1 MLAALAL
8 LVLQAPAGPRSL
20 GWDDFPV
27 FVWREEHAEK
37 PLPPEL
43 VEPFGGVILM
53 RGEDSAWARERGLAY
68 LVWNVAGREIF
79 HLDADEAWRARVER
93 WIETKDEALLVRE
106 PCLNDPATLQRAFA
120 TLETTLAKHG
130 EHPGL
135 AFVLGDEVGL
145 TPNGS
150 PFDLCRCGHCE
161 ERWRAYAEPRKLP
174 ARAPLTDEVLADLE
188 GDDFSTLG
196 AWLARRRF
204 DRREFE
210 HSLLRV
216 RERIL
221 GFEDPGPRAAGGEPS
236 YHWPERRPDAPLV
249 ALLGMKGPTAFGG
262 LGPSPELFDAVE
274 FYAVGEG
281 REVLGA
287 SDYLHR
293 LGQGATF
300 GPPREPRAA
309 LTTVFLGE
317 ESPAGA
323 AWKLWEHWLRGGH
336 GAVLWSDQVLRE
348 SPAHRTR
355 LAEVVRTLRTFEPAR
370 RELAR
375 HGCALVYDL
384 DSVAASFLRDAR
396 DDGATWPRRTAGYQA
411 QHGTRERK
419 VETWLRLLEDCGE
432 LPAALPLE
440 RVGEE
445 APFPF
450 QLLLLPELL
459 VLAPE
464 DVERLRRLVE
474 QGVTLVV
481 DGTLGWVDREG
492 RPWREDAFTRLSANH
507 PERVLRSPAS
517 VSDYLDERLSPAKTV
532 QARNFVTRLIASSRK
547 KARISLPTG
556 LDPSLPWLVGQGCWI
571 DSKDPHRFVTL
582 LPNFARV
589 QDRARLRDVQLPELA
604 PDEGEWLYPT
614 GGGVLR
620 AGDAA
625 ILRLARSCSD

>member
-1 MLAALAL
+1 VLAALAL
-8 LVLQAPAGPRSL
+8 LVLQDPAVPRSL

-27 FVWREEHAEK
+27 FVWREQYAGK

-53 RGEDSAWARERGLAY
+53 RGEDSTWARERGLAY
-68 LVWNVAGREIF
+68 MVWNVAGRDIF

-106 PCLNDPATLQRAFA
+106 PCLSDPKTLARAFA
-120 TLETTLAKHG
+120 TFDATLAQHG

-150 PFDLCRCGHCE
+150 PFDLCRCSFCE

-188 GDDFSTLG
+188 DDDFSTLG

-210 HSLLRV
+210 HGLLRV

-221 GFEDPGPRAAGGEPS
+221 GFQDPGPRPAEGEPR
-236 YHWPERRPDAPLV
+236 YHGPERRPGAPFV

-262 LGPSPELFDAVE
+262 LGPSPELFEAVE
-274 FYAVGEG
+274 YYPVGEG
-281 REVLGA
+281 REALGA

-293 LGQGATF
+293 LGKGATF

-317 ESPAGA
+317 ESPDGA
-323 AWKLWEHWLRGGH
+323 AWKLWEHWLRGGK
-336 GAVLWSDQVLRE
+336 GAVLWSDRE
-348 SPAHRTR
+348 LEKTPAHRAR
-355 LAEVVRTLRTFEPAR
+355 LAEVVRTLRTFEPGS

-384 DSVAASFLRDAR
+384 DSVAASFLRDAH

-411 QHGTRERK
+411 HNGTRERR

-432 LPAALPLE
+432 LPAAVPLQRPE
-440 RVGEE
+440 DEG
-445 APFPF
+445 PCPF
-450 QLLLLPELL
+450 QLLLLPDLL

-464 DVERLRRLVE
+464 DVERLRGLVK

-481 DGTLGWVDREG
+481 DGTLGWVDRDG
-492 RPWREDAFTRLSANH
+492 RPWREDAFARLAADH
-507 PERVLRSPAS
+507 PERVLRAPTFVA
-517 VSDYLDERLSPAKTV
+517 DYLDERLSPARTLR
-532 QARNFVTRLIASSRK
+532 ARNFVARLLDNSRGE
-547 KARISLPTG
+547 ARASLPAG
-556 LDPSLPWLVGQGCWI
+556 LDPTLPWLAGQGCWI
-571 DSKDPHRFVTL
+571 DSKQPRRFVTL
-582 LPNFARV
+582 LPNFARAG
-589 QDRARLRDVQLPELA
+589 DRARLRDVKLPELA
-604 PDEGEWLYPT
+604 SDEGEWLYPP

-625 ILRLARSCSD
+625 ILRLPRSCAD